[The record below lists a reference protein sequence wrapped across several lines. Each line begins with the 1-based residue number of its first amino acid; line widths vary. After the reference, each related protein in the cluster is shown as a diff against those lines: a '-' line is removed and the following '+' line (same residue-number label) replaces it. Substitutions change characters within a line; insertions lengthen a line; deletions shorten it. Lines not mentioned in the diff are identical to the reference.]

1 MQQSAAQCTDTAQ
14 CTDAT
19 QCSFNFTKIDKK
31 CENIDIIADPPAYV
45 NEDGIHVTP
54 NDGGL
59 NQLQKAG
66 RAMHKDPLVKN
77 NVRSRQFYSTL
88 QIDKKRM
95 GENNKKALGV
105 VVGSF
110 ILVISVLALLGF
122 VLWNKSSNKAAKKE
136 DELAIELSGDNEF
149 EVGTGPKKFSYGELI
164 RATNYFAEEQKLG
177 EGGFGGIYRG
187 FLRESNLH
195 VAVKRISKESKQ
207 GIKEYLSKVKIISR
221 LRHRNLVQLLGWCHE
236 KREFLLVYEVM
247 EYGSLDYHLFK
258 KKSFLTWAIRY
269 KIAKG
274 LASALL
280 YLHEECE
287 QCIVHR
293 DIKSSNVRLD
303 SNFNP
308 KLGDFGL
315 ARLVDHDK
323 GSQTTI
329 LAGTIGYMAPEC
341 LVTGKAN
348 KESDVFSFGVVALEI
363 ACGRKPISLKVPK
376 SQMRM
381 IDWVWDLY
389 GTSRLLEALDSKI
402 CADFVQEEVECLMIV
417 GLWCAHPDHNLR
429 PSIRQAIHVLNFEA
443 PLPILPTKMPVP
455 TYFAPSM
462 TSSSSLAAL
471 TNGSTA
477 TSDPSASYLYTSSI
491 S

>member
-19 QCSFNFTKIDKK
+19 QCRLVLERALRFNFTKIDKK
-31 CENIDIIADPPAYV
+31 CENIDIIADPPASV
-45 NEDGIHVTP
+45 NQDGIHVTP

-77 NVRSRQFYSTL
+77 NVRSRQFDSTL
-88 QIDKKRM
+88 HIDKKRM

-122 VLWNKSSNKAAKKE
+122 VLWNKSSNKAAKRE
-136 DELAIELSGDNEF
+136 DELAIELSVDNEF

-177 EGGFGGIYRG
+177 EGGFGGVYRG

-207 GIKEYLSKVKIISR
+207 GMKEYISEVKIISR

-258 KKSFLTWAIRY
+258 KKKFIDM
-269 KIAKG
+269 G
-274 LASALL
+274 
-280 YLHEECE
+280 
-287 QCIVHR
+287 
-293 DIKSSNVRLD
+293 
-303 SNFNP
+303 
-308 KLGDFGL
+308 
-315 ARLVDHDK
+315 
-323 GSQTTI
+323 
-329 LAGTIGYMAPEC
+329 
-341 LVTGKAN
+341 N
-348 KESDVFSFGVVALEI
+348 K
-363 ACGRKPISLKVPK
+363 
-376 SQMRM
+376 
-381 IDWVWDLY
+381 
-389 GTSRLLEALDSKI
+389 
-402 CADFVQEEVECLMIV
+402 VQNC
-417 GLWCAHPDHNLR
+417 
-429 PSIRQAIHVLNFEA
+429 
-443 PLPILPTKMPVP
+443 
-455 TYFAPSM
+455 
-462 TSSSSLAAL
+462 
-471 TNGSTA
+471 
-477 TSDPSASYLYTSSI
+477 
-491 S
+491 